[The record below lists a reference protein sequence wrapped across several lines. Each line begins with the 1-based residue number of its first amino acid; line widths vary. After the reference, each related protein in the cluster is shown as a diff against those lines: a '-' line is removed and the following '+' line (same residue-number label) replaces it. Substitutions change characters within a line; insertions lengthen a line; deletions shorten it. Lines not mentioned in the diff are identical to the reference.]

1 MNDELD
7 YDLYYRVVQLLI
19 DTMWR
24 DSEDLEIGRDISDI
38 PAVKIIFD
46 GYGDLES
53 EDENGQY
60 VYEEGG
66 NKNMESYALFIH
78 RDSAQPDFVF
88 PEHELSPWCLIHRP
102 AEEVCIHIWYD
113 VENDDWSINSLDET
127 MEHSMTDEEVIDIL
141 RSLESQ
147 WFTK

>member
-1 MNDELD
+1 MDKELD
-7 YDLYYRVVQLLI
+7 YDLYYRVIQLLI

-46 GYGDLES
+46 GYGDLED
-53 EDENGQY
+53 EDENGEY
-60 VYEEGG
+60 RYTEGG

-113 VENDDWSINSLDET
+113 VEHDEWSINSLDET
-127 MEHSMTDEEVIDIL
+127 MEHEMTDEEVIEIL
-141 RSLESQ
+141 KSLESQ
-147 WFTK
+147 WFAQ

>member
-7 YDLYYRVVQLLI
+7 YDAYYRVVQLLI

-24 DSEDLEIGRDISDI
+24 DEEDLEIGRDISDI

-53 EDENGQY
+53 EDENGEY

-78 RDSAQPDFVF
+78 KDSALPDFVF

-113 VENDDWSINSLDET
+113 VENDEWSINSLDET
-127 MEHSMTDEEVIDIL
+127 MEHEMTDEEVIEIL
-141 RSLESQ
+141 KSLESQ
-147 WFTK
+147 WFAQ

>member
-24 DSEDLEIGRDISDI
+24 DQEDLEIGRDISDI

-46 GYGDLES
+46 GYGDLED
-53 EDENGQY
+53 EDENGEY
-60 VYEEGG
+60 RYTEGG

-78 RDSAQPDFVF
+78 KDSAKPDFVF

-127 MEHSMTDEEVIDIL
+127 MEHELTDEEVIEIL
-141 RSLESQ
+141 KSLESQ
-147 WFTK
+147 WFAQ

>member
-7 YDLYYRVVQLLI
+7 YDAYYRVVQLLI

-24 DSEDLEIGRDISDI
+24 DEEDLEIGRDISDI

-53 EDENGQY
+53 EDENGEY

-78 RDSAQPDFVF
+78 KDSAQPDFVF

-113 VENDDWSINSLDET
+113 VENDEWSINSLDET
-127 MEHSMTDEEVIDIL
+127 MEHEMTDEEVIEIL
-141 RSLESQ
+141 KSLESQ
-147 WFTK
+147 WFAQ

>member
-1 MNDELD
+1 
-7 YDLYYRVVQLLI
+7 
-19 DTMWR
+19 MWR
-24 DSEDLEIGRDISDI
+24 DQDDLEIGRDISDI

-46 GYGDLES
+46 GYGDLED
-53 EDENGQY
+53 EDENGEY
-60 VYEEGG
+60 RYTEGG

-127 MEHSMTDEEVIDIL
+127 MEHSMTDEEVIEIL

-147 WFTK
+147 WFTQ

>member
-1 MNDELD
+1 MNEELD

-24 DSEDLEIGRDISDI
+24 DQEDLEIGRDISDI

-46 GYGDLES
+46 GYGDLED
-53 EDENGQY
+53 EDENGEY
-60 VYEEGG
+60 RYTEGG

-78 RDSAQPDFVF
+78 KDSAQPDFVF

-127 MEHSMTDEEVIDIL
+127 MEHSMTDEEVIEIL

-147 WFTK
+147 WFAQ

>member
-7 YDLYYRVVQLLI
+7 YDAYYRVVQLLI

-24 DSEDLEIGRDISDI
+24 DEEDLEIGRDISDI

-53 EDENGQY
+53 EDENGEY

-78 RDSAQPDFVF
+78 KDSAQPDFVF
-88 PEHELSPWCLIHRP
+88 PEHDLSPWCLIHRP

-113 VENDDWSINSLDET
+113 VENDEWSINSLDET
-127 MEHSMTDEEVIDIL
+127 MEHEMTDEEVIEIL
-141 RSLESQ
+141 KSLESQ
-147 WFTK
+147 WFNQ

>member
-7 YDLYYRVVQLLI
+7 YDAYYRVVQLLI

-24 DSEDLEIGRDISDI
+24 DEEDLEIGRDISDI

-53 EDENGQY
+53 EDENGEY

-78 RDSAQPDFVF
+78 KDSAQPDFVF

-113 VENDDWSINSLDET
+113 VEHDEWSINSLDET
-127 MEHSMTDEEVIDIL
+127 MEHEMTDEEVIEIL
-141 RSLESQ
+141 KSLESQ
-147 WFTK
+147 WF

>member
-1 MNDELD
+1 MSDELD
-7 YDLYYRVVQLLI
+7 YDLYYRVIQLLI
-19 DTMWR
+19 DVMWR
-24 DSEDLEIGRDISDI
+24 DEEDLEIGRDISDI

-53 EDENGQY
+53 EDENGEY

-78 RDSAQPDFVF
+78 KDSAQPDFVF

-113 VENDDWSINSLDET
+113 RENDDWSINSLDET
-127 MEHSMTDEEVIDIL
+127 SEHDMTDEEVITIL
-141 RSLESQ
+141 KSLEEQ
-147 WFTK
+147 WFNQ

>member
-24 DSEDLEIGRDISDI
+24 DQDDLEIGRDISDI

-53 EDENGQY
+53 EDENGEY

-78 RDSAQPDFVF
+78 KDSAQPDFVF

-113 VENDDWSINSLDET
+113 VEHDEWSINSLDET
-127 MEHSMTDEEVIDIL
+127 MEHEMTDEEVIEIL
-141 RSLESQ
+141 KSLESQ
-147 WFTK
+147 WFAQ

>member
-1 MNDELD
+1 MSDELD

-46 GYGDLES
+46 GYGDLED
-53 EDENGQY
+53 EDENGEY
-60 VYEEGG
+60 RYTEGG

-78 RDSAQPDFVF
+78 KDSAQPDFVF

-102 AEEVCIHIWYD
+102 EEEVCIHIWYD
-113 VENDDWSINSLDET
+113 VEHDEWSINSLDET
-127 MEHSMTDEEVIDIL
+127 MEHSMTDEEVIEIL

-147 WFTK
+147 WFNQ